1 MCAILCRYWKYIV
14 SNLYFPYVQGSFT
27 AILVTTS
34 MVSGPSGGSQK
45 RPVPMGDH
53 QLFMPIP
60 SHVIHAM
67 WHMADAPFQPLC
79 WCKLRQQF
87 RRGLRPGGRDH
98 QRRHD
103 LGAVAQ
109 RHARR
114 AALGDFHLPVTAKF
128 RWYSRTWRRSAW
140 NKPAPV
146 IRGISPKFLH
156 ALQITCLVQQEFSKN
171 MTFLAFLVTSFLA

>member
-14 SNLYFPYVQGSFT
+14 SNLYFPYVQGSFI

-34 MVSGPSGGSQK
+34 VVSGLRFPKKAGAHGW
-45 RPVPMGDH
+45 PVIYAH
-53 QLFMPIP
+53 PIP
-60 SHVIHAM
+60 CHAM

-171 MTFLAFLVTSFLA
+171 MTFLAF